1 MSNAGGKRTAAGVSG
16 AGAVRRW
23 VDKLTAAF
31 VAEGDEFCVETPSV
45 GCRMNRPKACPRR
58 NCAGAVS
65 ERAHRHAPPRDQL
78 AEGLAC
84 AEACREGPAFHQA
97 RACSELRPAD
107 LGEQGGA
114 GDVDARVHE
123 RRTDAFG
130 EWFLD
135 CLKGRDVTLCSR
147 NFAPDGPFYEFLP

>member
-1 MSNAGGKRTAAGVSG
+1 MGFGEVVQTDGIKTLLGDPF
-16 AGAVRRW
+16 GAVKDRGDCCLPDESGQAPDSFCGPLVEIGR
-23 VDKLTAAF
+23 
-31 VAEGDEFCVETPSV
+31 VAGECPGPVRVEV
-45 GCRMNRPKACPRR
+45 ECCFY
-58 NCAGAVS
+58 
-65 ERAHRHAPPRDQL
+65 PRDQL

-107 LGEQGGA
+107 PGEQGGV

-135 CLKGRDVTLCSR
+135 YLKGRDVTLCSR